1 MGGVA
6 PPVGIAYENHIVA
19 VPVFHLGG
27 QLRPGVLRLLLL
39 GHVQQGVVIL
49 GVRGWRGRWRTA
61 RRRSQPGSSGPWPP
75 YSPTRRSR
83 RSMCR
88 LPGRSPPRG
97 RFPAGR
103 RSPVA
108 LWLGCWFPNWRPP
121 TRSPGWLLEEDTL
134 DELPLEEDGW
144 ELAGSPAEQAVTH
157 RASSRAAAAKTIG
170 YSRALRLSGFWF
182 VFLLP
187 IIGPKAFHV
196 KYLYPIIYHR
206 KSAWLFSNKRPG
218 SPSRQAF
225 EF

>member
-1 MGGVA
+1 M
-6 PPVGIAYENHIVA
+6 PPAGALSSEGALSGWEEDSGDSA
-19 VPVFHLGG
+19 V
-27 QLRPGVLRLLLL
+27 GVLVSEL
-39 GHVQQGVVIL
+39 
-49 GVRGWRGRWRTA
+49 A
-61 RRRSQPGSSGPWPP
+61 SSD
-75 YSPTRRSR
+75 
-83 RSMCR
+83 
-88 LPGRSPPRG
+88 
-97 RFPAGR
+97 
-103 RSPVA
+103 A
-108 LWLGCWFPNWRPP
+108 L
-121 TRSPGWLLEEDTL
+121 SGWLLEEDTL

-170 YSRALRLSGFWF
+170 FMDSIFLSGFWF

>member
-1 MGGVA
+1 M
-6 PPVGIAYENHIVA
+6 PPARALSSEGALSGWEEDSGDSA
-19 VPVFHLGG
+19 V
-27 QLRPGVLRLLLL
+27 GVLVSEL
-39 GHVQQGVVIL
+39 
-49 GVRGWRGRWRTA
+49 A
-61 RRRSQPGSSGPWPP
+61 SSD
-75 YSPTRRSR
+75 
-83 RSMCR
+83 
-88 LPGRSPPRG
+88 
-97 RFPAGR
+97 
-103 RSPVA
+103 A
-108 LWLGCWFPNWRPP
+108 L
-121 TRSPGWLLEEDTL
+121 SGWLLEEGTP

-170 YSRALRLSGFWF
+170 FMGSIFLSGFWF

-196 KYLYPIIYHR
+196 NYLYLIIYHR